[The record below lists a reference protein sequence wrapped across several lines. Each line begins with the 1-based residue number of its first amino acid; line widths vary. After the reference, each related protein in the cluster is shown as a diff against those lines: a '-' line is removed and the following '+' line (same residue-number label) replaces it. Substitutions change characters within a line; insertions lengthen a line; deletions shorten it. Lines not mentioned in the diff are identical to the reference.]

1 MIDIII
7 EIAWYIELAGGTF
20 LLGMGVYKTGMTRKR
35 RGWIMMISG
44 VVLMTLFA
52 VFGPDII
59 IEIQQE

>member
-1 MIDIII
+1 MMDIIVN
-7 EIAWYIELAGGTF
+7 IAWYIELAGGAF
-20 LLGMGVYKTGMTRKR
+20 LLGFGVYKTGLTRKR

-44 VVLMTLFA
+44 VILMTLFA